1 MVRSAVE
8 EGKSL
13 VADGSEKLQVT
24 RATSFLFLKRR
35 AYSCFFWFLTG
46 SRAAQGDLSSSSGEM
61 RSAVEAR
68 RDALLS
74 EVESWKEARI
84 RTTDDALGPLKAEAA
99 ELDEQAQAL
108 QKVLSLESGDDEEV
122 LEACSCLQFSD
133 AARPA
138 GNVREAVSMS
148 CEKLVFDCGVAQ
160 RVCSALNF
168 VNVGEGLAGDERMWG
183 SGGAEA
189 AAGGGLSGGGGVS
202 DAMELD
208 RCGKSCPFLDC
219 ASVLMILTRFEM
231 VGRVSIVARGGNG
244 GVLTEDDR
252 RLFWK
257 HRVTLTDSKKALPK
271 LLQCMQVRLW
281 CINMPRSSSR

>member
-1 MVRSAVE
+1 
-8 EGKSL
+8 
-13 VADGSEKLQVT
+13 
-24 RATSFLFLKRR
+24 
-35 AYSCFFWFLTG
+35 
-46 SRAAQGDLSSSSGEM
+46 
-61 RSAVEAR
+61 
-68 RDALLS
+68 LS

-99 ELDEQAQAL
+99 ELDEQAQAI
-108 QKVLSLESGDDEEV
+108 QKVLSLESGDDEE
-122 LEACSCLQFSD
+122 LLQACAGLQFSD

-138 GNVREAVSMS
+138 GGVREAVSMS
-148 CEKLVFDCGVAQ
+148 GEKLVFDCGVAQ

-168 VNVGEGLAGDERMWG
+168 VNVGEGMAGDERVWG

-189 AAGGGLSGGGGVS
+189 GAGGGGGGGVS

-208 RCGKSCPFLDC
+208 RCDTSSPFLDC
-219 ASVLMILTRFEM
+219 VCILMILTCFEM

-271 LLQCMQVRLW
+271 LLQCMQVRRW
-281 CINMPRSSSR
+281 STTISRPSSR